1 MKSFAMIMPL
11 SPLCGSF
18 STKSILMYTMGIDVG
33 SASSKIVILKDGD
46 EIVVSDVVQAGT
58 GTSGPK
64 RVLEETF
71 EKVSLT
77 LDDMD
82 YIVATGYGRNSVAY
96 ANKQIS
102 EITCHG
108 RGIAYLVPDARTII
122 DIGGQDAKAIQLDK
136 NGVIQKFAM
145 NDKCAAGTGRFLEVM
160 SRVLEIK
167 LDDMA
172 DAHFKAD
179 APAAVSS
186 TCTVFAESEVI
197 SLLSQGV
204 ALNNIVAGV
213 HKSIASKAC
222 SLAYRIGL
230 EEKVVMCGGVAQ
242 DMGVV
247 DAIEQELKCKVTVA
261 PNPQITG
268 ALGAA
273 LLAYKSCTEKA

>member
-1 MKSFAMIMPL
+1 
-11 SPLCGSF
+11 
-18 STKSILMYTMGIDVG
+18 MYTMGIDVG

>member
-1 MKSFAMIMPL
+1 
-11 SPLCGSF
+11 
-18 STKSILMYTMGIDVG
+18 MYTMGIDVG
-33 SASSKIVILKDGD
+33 SASSKIVILKDGC
-46 EIVVSDVVQAGT
+46 EVVITDVVQAGP

-64 RVLEETF
+64 RVLDETF
-71 EKVSLT
+71 GKISLA
-77 LDDMD
+77 LGDMD
-82 YIVATGYGRNSVAY
+82 YIIATGYGRCSVPY

-108 RGIAYLVPDARTII
+108 RGIAHLIPGARTII
-122 DIGGQDAKAIQLDK
+122 DIGGQDAKAIQLDG
-136 NGVIQKFAM
+136 NGMIQKFAM

-160 SRVLEIK
+160 SRVLEMK
-167 LDDMA
+167 LEDMA

-179 APAAVSS
+179 CPAAVSS

-204 ALNNIVAGV
+204 ELNNIVAGV

-230 EEKVVMCGGVAQ
+230 QEAVVMCGGVAQ
-242 DMGVV
+242 DLGVV
-247 DAIEQELKCKVTVA
+247 DAIEKELKCKVTVA
-261 PNPQITG
+261 PHPQLTG

-273 LLAYKSCTEKA
+273 LLAYEAARKEEMGAGHRTAMGSIGGVRHGSEDP